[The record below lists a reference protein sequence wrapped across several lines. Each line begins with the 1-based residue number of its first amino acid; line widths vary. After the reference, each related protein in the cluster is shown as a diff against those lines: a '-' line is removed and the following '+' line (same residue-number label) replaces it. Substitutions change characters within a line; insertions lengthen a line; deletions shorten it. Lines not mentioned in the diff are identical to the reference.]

1 MQIKKILLVSKFSDD
16 QSVYTYASSFQ
27 TTLQKLGYH
36 VEIFNYKKKILPLG
50 RRRRWLTY
58 DHLPGILKFLNNFLC
73 NQKLLR
79 RAVIQKYNLIFF
91 IKAETIFPKTLCKLK
106 FYTNALLIN
115 FYPDNPFSF
124 WNENSNANVLNSL
137 PFFDNFFIWSKM
149 LIPAIK
155 SAGAKKVSYFPFAV
169 DEKIFNQKF
178 FLQKDEKQYYKSDV
192 CFVGTWDKERE
203 QYLSYLVQQMPN
215 LRLAIWGNLWQDQLQ
230 LQSLLR
236 PFLRGE
242 AIYKTKM
249 RKAFCCSK
257 IVLNFIR
264 QQNMTSHNMRTF
276 EVMAS
281 NAFLLTQWTEEQTTY
296 PFREG
301 ENIECFESKEELYE
315 KVIFFLRHYDLRK
328 TITQKSFLLSKH
340 FILKRHLKKVLKTL
354 EEGEK

>member
-1 MQIKKILLVSKFSDD
+1 MQIKKILLVGKFSDD

-50 RRRRWLTY
+50 RRRRWPTH

-79 RAVIQKYNLIFF
+79 KAAAQKYDLIFF

-106 FYTNALLIN
+106 SYTNALLIS

-124 WNENSNANVLNSL
+124 WSGNSNSNVLNAL
-137 PFFDNFFIWSKM
+137 PLFDHFFIWSKM

-155 SAGAKKVSYFPFAV
+155 SAGAKKVCYFPFAV
-169 DEKIFNQKF
+169 DEKIFSQKI
-178 FLQKDEKQYYKSDV
+178 LLSNEKKSYKSDV

-203 QYLSYLVQQMPN
+203 RYLFYLVQQMPN
-215 LRLAIWGNLWQDQLQ
+215 LKLAIWGNLWQEQLQ
-230 LQSLLR
+230 LQSPLR
-236 PFLRGE
+236 PFLKGE

-249 RKAFCCSK
+249 RKTFCCSK

-264 QQNMTSHNMRTF
+264 LQNMTSHNMRTF

-281 NAFLLTQWTEEQTTY
+281 NAFLLTQRTEEQTTY

-301 ENIECFESKEELYE
+301 ENIECFESKEELCE
-315 KVIFFLRHYDLRK
+315 KVKFFLRHYYLRK
-328 TITQKSFLLSKH
+328 TITQKSLLLSKH
-340 FILKRHLKKVLKTL
+340 FILEHHLKKVLKTL
-354 EEGEK
+354 EEGKK